1 MTEKP
6 LLPEKKLSEENEK
19 ILQNLIGTWF
29 KENEK
34 KLLHTAFKAKYY
46 NPEDL
51 IQDTLLTV
59 YEGLQK
65 ISEKNI
71 FYLSNSS
78 GFSLSRQ
85 ANNESEIF
93 PGMRLIFIINSK
105 SSKTP
110 YWATQY
116 YYTHD
121 LFNENVNRLDS
132 RIYEGIPI
140 YKKNDNDSRI
150 KVGCG
155 KKPQSSPGTFIPL
168 SKLDKY
174 IFRKFKD
181 VRIDAVRKRQTSSNS
196 PNHKIPMKP
205 EEIKYLENNYNQ
217 EDVLRLKN
225 NIGKIIK
232 VHGNSLNNSNCH
244 CMIDRNNNYF
254 YVIQAE
260 VSYND
265 NIRQSFRT
273 NEFDNSEYSFN
284 QNQETF
290 YNEVNNLDIIP
301 KDKYSKEILDYIQ
314 IRNNITENIEH
325 LNIYNAVIKEMI
337 GTVHQKESM
346 EVYYNN
352 VANKF
357 LETASNIKTIY
368 NRIKIAI
375 LTKLAEKEI

>member
-1 MTEKP
+1 
-6 LLPEKKLSEENEK
+6 
-19 ILQNLIGTWF
+19 
-29 KENEK
+29 
-34 KLLHTAFKAKYY
+34 
-46 NPEDL
+46 
-51 IQDTLLTV
+51 
-59 YEGLQK
+59 
-65 ISEKNI
+65 
-71 FYLSNSS
+71 
-78 GFSLSRQ
+78 
-85 ANNESEIF
+85 
-93 PGMRLIFIINSK
+93 MRLIFIIKSK

-116 YYTHD
+116 YYTND
-121 LFNENVNRLDS
+121 LFNENVKRLNG

-140 YKKNDNDSRI
+140 YKKNNNDSRI

-181 VRIDAVRKRQTSSNS
+181 VRIDAIRKRQTSTYN

-205 EEIKYLENNYNQ
+205 EEIKYLENNYNK
-217 EDVLRLKN
+217 EDVLKLKN

-232 VHGNSLNNSNCH
+232 VHGNDLNNSDCH

-260 VSYND
+260 ISYID
-265 NIRQSFRT
+265 DIRQSFEAS
-273 NEFDNSEYSFN
+273 EFDNNEYSYN
-284 QNQETF
+284 QNKEIF
-290 YNEVNNLDIIP
+290 YDEVNNLNVIP

-325 LNIYNAVIKEMI
+325 LNIYNAVIKEML
-337 GTVHQKESM
+337 TKVHKKESM
-346 EVYYNN
+346 EVYYIN

-368 NRIKIAI
+368 NRIKIEI
-375 LTKLAEKEI
+375 LVKLTEKDT